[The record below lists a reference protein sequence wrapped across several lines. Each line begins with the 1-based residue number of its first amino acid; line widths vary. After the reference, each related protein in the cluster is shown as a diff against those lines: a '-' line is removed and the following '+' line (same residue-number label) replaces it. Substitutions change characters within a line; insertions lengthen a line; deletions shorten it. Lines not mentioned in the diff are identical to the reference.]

1 MMDRVPNQSITAWPW
16 PDELDA
22 VSAAP
27 DSHRILLENAHVRV
41 LEIVIPPGHREPM
54 HTHRWPSVMLID
66 VSAAIRYYQ
75 ADGQSSDYPRRAA
88 ALFFAREDGN
98 TMTRGATS
106 GSELHYSDGIA
117 AARTMIAPEG
127 NAAALQRRLPSPWEL
142 APYAGDDLR
151 GTSLRGANMLVL
163 FHEV

>member
-1 MMDRVPNQSITAWPW
+1 MMDPVPNQSITAWPW

-75 ADGQSSDYPRRAA
+75 ADGQTSDYTRRAA
-88 ALFFAREDGN
+88 NAQLPHIGWLEAEG
-98 TMTRGATS
+98 
-106 GSELHYSDGIA
+106 LHAVENRDS
-117 AARTMIAPEG
+117 
-127 NAAALQRRLPSPWEL
+127 L
-142 APYAGDDLR
+142 AYHAIRIEIKGR
-151 GTSLRGANMLVL
+151 
-163 FHEV
+163 